1 MKMQALSLT
10 RLVLGTVVGI
20 SVISLLLPQ
29 ITWAQATRV
38 NPLEDFENQENSND
52 PFSSGKEQ
60 DSLGVFDLIHRATL
74 GNNRSL
80 QDFSAEQNESL
91 DAASARFRAEQ
102 IRKIQQQ
109 QQAAPANPVNMPQV
123 AN

>member
-20 SVISLLLPQ
+20 GVISLLLPQ

-38 NPLEDFENQENSND
+38 NPLEDFENQDNSSD

-80 QDFSAEQNESL
+80 QDYSAEQNENL
-91 DAASARFRAEQ
+91 NDAAAQFRARQ
-102 IRKIQQQ
+102 RLRIQGQG
-109 QQAAPANPVNMPQV
+109 QASEVNPVTTPQLGK
-123 AN
+123 

>member
-20 SVISLLLPQ
+20 GVISSLLPQ

-60 DSLGVFDLIHRATL
+60 DSLGVFDLIHRANL
-74 GNNRSL
+74 GNNRSI
-80 QDFSAEQNESL
+80 QDYSAEQNQNL
-91 DAASARFRAEQ
+91 NDAAAQFRARQ
-102 IRKIQQQ
+102 RQRIQGQG
-109 QQAAPANPVNMPQV
+109 QASEVNPVTTPQLG
-123 AN
+123 N